1 MRLVLQREGAAESGL
16 KRYNG
21 GGVYNLIG
29 RKSHFTGL
37 KKDTKV
43 EERKVYPHKFV
54 DFVGNGS
61 PQKKKKKSGSY
72 QYQQKKHYR
81 QKRRSFQQTRLI
93 S

>member
-1 MRLVLQREGAAESGL
+1 MRLILQREGAAESGL

-29 RKSHFTGL
+29 RKSHFSGQ

-43 EERKVYPHKFV
+43 SSGTWVVY
-54 DFVGNGS
+54 
-61 PQKKKKKSGSY
+61 SGSWH
-72 QYQQKKHYR
+72 QLIIHKIINNQ
-81 QKRRSFQQTRLI
+81 LI